1 MKYTTTSHSKYSLKC
16 HVVLVVKYRKKLLIN
31 FGEFV
36 KQMFYDISINSDF
49 KFDIMEVDKNHI
61 HLLIDYKP
69 TITVKSIINRLKSV
83 STKKLWQQ
91 HQEVLKSHFW
101 KEHTFWSSG
110 YFVCSVGD
118 ASIETIR
125 KYIEEQ
131 G

>member
-1 MKYTTTSHSKYSLKC
+1 
-16 HVVLVVKYRKKLLIN
+16 VVKYRKKLLIN